1 MSSSTEVTRAS
12 GGRSPSRLLKRR
24 MFVILLGVV
33 LVALLPMIGS
43 MWRWDGL
50 PPGWQHFPPSTSGLP
65 KPPFNLTYFVAC
77 SLVGLVVVA
86 FLVFPALFGFRRR
99 AVPRQRVKE
108 GRLPWWFWAGLVL
121 GVGSWWLHWWG
132 PVSWARFSFL
142 TLWWALI
149 IVVDGVVYHRAGG
162 RSLLGT
168 HPKRMVAI
176 ATVSI
181 PAWLF
186 FEFLNYYAIE
196 FWVYPSNQIFSVDG
210 QAIWALLSFSVVL
223 PAIFEWYTLLHT
235 FDGLWNRWSR
245 GPKVRFSK
253 RVLVIVVAAGVIGLV
268 LFGAFPFQL
277 FVVLWLAP
285 PIVLTAA
292 LALSGGWTPLRPIRN
307 GNWSPVVLVGLASL
321 ISGLFWEL
329 WNYGSQYFHDG
340 HQTNPNYWYYEIPY
354 VNEVHLFS
362 AMPVLGYLGYLPFG
376 FLAWVCWLIV
386 ATVYRL
392 PRQFDMTRCHP
403 CLDADA

>member
-1 MSSSTEVTRAS
+1 MALGRPATRLAALPAEHL
-12 GGRSPSRLLKRR
+12 RS
-24 MFVILLGVV
+24 
-33 LVALLPMIGS
+33 
-43 MWRWDGL
+43 
-50 PPGWQHFPPSTSGLP
+50 P

-176 ATVSI
+176 AAVSI
-181 PAWLF
+181 PAWGF

-210 QAIWALLSFSVVL
+210 QAIWALLSS
-223 PAIFEWYTLLHT
+223 
-235 FDGLWNRWSR
+235 
-245 GPKVRFSK
+245 
-253 RVLVIVVAAGVIGLV
+253 VLVWASPAPERRQGRCCAASAGRGQ
-268 LFGAFPFQL
+268 P
-277 FVVLWLAP
+277 
-285 PIVLTAA
+285 
-292 LALSGGWTPLRPIRN
+292 
-307 GNWSPVVLVGLASL
+307 
-321 ISGLFWEL
+321 
-329 WNYGSQYFHDG
+329 DG
-340 HQTNPNYWYYEIPY
+340 RRGR
-354 VNEVHLFS
+354 
-362 AMPVLGYLGYLPFG
+362 ARRGD
-376 FLAWVCWLIV
+376 
-386 ATVYRL
+386 R
-392 PRQFDMTRCHP
+392 
-403 CLDADA
+403 